1 MMRYPVGSP
10 LSAAGAALEALS
22 SLWSGMES
30 SAPKAL
36 RWGLEHAV
44 VFGVL
49 AAVATMVTIA
59 VRWWLTK
66 RSLTRRVRYAM
77 LPTET
82 FDPSPEEIVRFA
94 SQLSRARRSVGSF
107 GPRRSD
113 SVRLH
118 LVSAPGG
125 RMLQL
130 IEGPARAESV
140 LRMGGLAEVELRP
153 LDDVDVEALDALQ
166 LSPSAVED
174 EGEAADEA
182 PTGHRDR
189 SVMAAVD
196 GDEALPAERG
206 DDEAEEWMH

>member
-1 MMRYPVGSP
+1 MLPYPVGS
-10 LSAAGAALEALS
+10 LDSAAGAALEALS
-22 SLWSGMES
+22 SLWSGMDS

-44 VFGVL
+44 V
-49 AAVATMVTIA
+49 AAVATAVAIA
-59 VRWWLTK
+59 IRWWLTK
-66 RSLTRRVRYAM
+66 RALTRRVRYAM

-174 EGEAADEA
+174 EGEEAAEA
-182 PTGHRDR
+182 PTGRRDR
-189 SVMAAVD
+189 AVMVAVD
-196 GDEALPAERG
+196 GDEALPVERG
-206 DDEAEEWMH
+206 DVDAEEWMH